1 MINIIIFI
9 YNINK
14 FGINICIIYG
24 NVFNLNYLIKQN
36 IFLTQTLTKDIILRI
51 I

>member
-14 FGINICIIYG
+14 FVINLCIIYG
-24 NVFNLNYLIKQN
+24 NKFNLNYLIKN
-36 IFLTQTLTKDIILRI
+36 D
-51 I
+51 